1 MRKVFLHAEVL
12 YQFIHFLFCE
22 TYVSIKALG
31 VDSRL
36 VQAVSELG
44 FTQPTAI
51 QEKAIPLLLQGDRD
65 LIGLAQTGT
74 GKTAAFGLP
83 LISAVMD
90 GKTQGLVI
98 CPTRELCLQITK
110 ELTSYAKYLNGVNV
124 VAVYGGADIRTQVS
138 ALKRGAHIIVGTPG
152 RLIDHI
158 NRKTIPLEKI
168 GRVVLDEA
176 DQMLDMGFQED
187 IDEILKFT
195 PKDKKVWLFSATM
208 QPKIEKIAHTY
219 MHNPLQITVGSRNS
233 GATNIE
239 HQYCI
244 VRGADVYS
252 AVRRFIDLYP
262 DMFGIVFC
270 RTKRDTQEMSS
281 QLISAGYSSDALH
294 GDLSQPQRDAV
305 MKKFRDKKIQVLIA
319 TDVAARGI
327 DVDGVTH
334 VLHCNLPD
342 DIENYTHRSGRT
354 ARAGKSGV
362 SIIITTS
369 SRKIKMI
376 EQQLGITIKSIQ
388 VPTGD
393 QLCQKQ
399 LHHFSQ
405 KLIDTPVNDIIKPYL
420 QGIQESLNLLSKEE
434 IIERIFSL
442 NCSEMLTHY
451 QKSPNLNST
460 STGYDSY
467 RERDTRSSRSGTG
480 RRSNSD
486 NTGLPTSRYNGSN
499 RDEARLFINVG
510 KIDQMNKE
518 SLIKFITTTSSVDG
532 NCVSRVSMQN
542 TRSFFTV
549 DDNKKAQAIVR
560 TLKETM
566 LKGRRIQIE
575 FEPVR

>member
-1 MRKVFLHAEVL
+1 
-12 YQFIHFLFCE
+12 
-22 TYVSIKALG
+22 
-31 VDSRL
+31 
-36 VQAVSELG
+36 
-44 FTQPTAI
+44 
-51 QEKAIPLLLQGDRD
+51 
-65 LIGLAQTGT
+65 LAQTGT

-83 LISAVMD
+83 LIQAVMD
-90 GKTQGLVI
+90 GKIQGLVI

-110 ELTSYAKYLNGVNV
+110 ELTAYAKYVDGLKV
-124 VAVYGGADIRTQVS
+124 VAVYGGADIRLQVS
-138 ALKRGAHIIVGTPG
+138 AIKRGAHIIVGTPG

-158 NRKTIPLEKI
+158 TRKTITLEKI

-187 IDEILKFT
+187 IDEILKTT
-195 PKDKKVWLFSATM
+195 PSNKKTWLFSATM
-208 QPKIEKIAHTY
+208 QPKIEKIARTY
-219 MHNPLQITVGSRNS
+219 MHDPLHITVGSRNS

-244 VRGADVYS
+244 VRNADVYS
-252 AVRRFIDLYP
+252 AVRRFIDLFP

-270 RTKRDTQEMSS
+270 RTKRDTQEMCA
-281 QLISAGYSSDALH
+281 QLINAGYSSDALH

-362 SIIITTS
+362 SIIIGTS
-369 SRKIKMI
+369 LRKIKFI
-376 EQQLGITIKSIQ
+376 EQQLGITVKPIQ

-399 LHHFSQ
+399 LEHFSNSIMTMTADE
-405 KLIDTPVNDIIKPYL
+405 LVKPYVEAV
-420 QGIQESLNLLSKEE
+420 QESLSSLTKEE
-434 IIERIFSL
+434 LIERVISL
-442 NCSEMLTHY
+442 NCGEMLRHY
-451 QKSPNLNST
+451 KKSPNLNATAGS
-460 STGYDSY
+460 YDSY
-467 RERDTRSSRSGTG
+467 RDSGRDSRDNGRSNGRDSRDSGRG

-486 NTGLPTSRYNGSN
+486 NYSTGSSSPANRYSGSSN

-510 KIDQMNKE
+510 KFDHMTKE
-518 SLIKFITTTSSVDG
+518 SLIKFITTSSSVDG
-532 NCVSRVSMQN
+532 DCVSRVSMQN

-549 DDNKKAQAIVR
+549 EDNKKAQAIVK
-560 TLKETM
+560 TLKDST
-566 LKGRRIQIE
+566 LKGRKIQIE
-575 FEPVR
+575 FEQPR

>member
-1 MRKVFLHAEVL
+1 MS
-12 YQFIHFLFCE
+12 IH
-22 TYVSIKALG
+22 ALG
-31 VDSRL
+31 VDERL
-36 VQAVSELG
+36 VKAVSELG

-51 QEKAIPLLLQGDRD
+51 QEKAIPLLLKGDRD

-110 ELTSYAKYLNGVNV
+110 ELTSYAKHVSGVNI
-124 VAVYGGADIRTQVS
+124 VAVYGGADIRTQV
-138 ALKRGAHIIVGTPG
+138 AAIRRGAHIIVGTPG

-158 NRKTIPLEKI
+158 KRRTITLEKVA
-168 GRVVLDEA
+168 RVVLDEA

-187 IDEILKFT
+187 IDEILKST
-195 PKDKKVWLFSATM
+195 PKDKKIWLFSATM
-208 QPKIEKIAHTY
+208 QPKIEKIARTY
-219 MHNPLQITVGSRNS
+219 MSNPLHITVGSRNS

-244 VRGADVYS
+244 VRGADIYG

-281 QLISAGYSSDALH
+281 QLVAAGYSSDALH

-305 MKKFRDKKIQVLIA
+305 MKKFRNKKIQVLIA

-354 ARAGKSGV
+354 ARAGKSGT
-362 SIIITTS
+362 SIIIGTS
-369 SRKIKMI
+369 LRKIKMI
-376 EQQLGITIKSIQ
+376 EQQLGITVKAIQ

-399 LHHFSQ
+399 LDHFSQ
-405 KLIDTPVNDIIKPYL
+405 KLIATPINDVIQPHL
-420 QGIQESLNLLSKEE
+420 TAVQESLSSLTKEE
-434 IIERIFSL
+434 LIERIFSL
-442 NCSEMLTHY
+442 HCTEMLLHY
-451 QKSPNLNST
+451 KKSPNLNS
-460 STGYDSY
+460 SAGSFDSY
-467 RERDTRSSRSGTG
+467 RDRDDRSDRYGRGDRDGRG

-486 NTGLPTSRYNGSN
+486 SSASRFSSNN

-510 KIDQMNKE
+510 KIDYMNKE
-518 SLIKFITTTSSVDG
+518 SLIKFITTTSAVDG
-532 NCVSRVSMQN
+532 SCVSRVSMQN

-549 DDNKKAQAIVR
+549 EDNKKAQAIVK

-575 FEPVR
+575 FEPGR

>member
-1 MRKVFLHAEVL
+1 M
-12 YQFIHFLFCE
+12 
-22 TYVSIKALG
+22 SIQALG

-36 VQAVSELG
+36 VRAVSELG

-110 ELTSYAKYLNGVNV
+110 ELTAYSKYIDGFNV
-124 VAVYGGADIRTQVS
+124 VAVYGGADIRLQVS
-138 ALKRGAHIIVGTPG
+138 NIRRGVNIIVGTPG

-158 NRKTIPLEKI
+158 NRRTITLDRI
-168 GRVVLDEA
+168 SRVVLDEA
-176 DQMLDMGFQED
+176 DQMLDMGFHED
-187 IDEILKFT
+187 IDEILKST
-195 PKDKKVWLFSATM
+195 PKDKKIWLFSATM
-208 QPKIEKIAHTY
+208 QPKIEKIAHKY
-219 MHNPLQITVGSRNS
+219 MNNPLQITVGSRNS

-239 HQYCI
+239 HQYCV
-244 VRGADVYS
+244 VRNADVYS
-252 AVRRFIDLYP
+252 AVRRFIDLHP

-270 RTKRDTQEMSS
+270 RTKRDTQEINA
-281 QLISAGYSSDALH
+281 QLIAAKYSSDALH

-362 SIIITTS
+362 SIIIGTAL
-369 SRKIKMI
+369 RKIKMI
-376 EQQLGITIKSIQ
+376 EQQLGITVKAVQ
-388 VPTGD
+388 VPTGE

-399 LHHFSQ
+399 LDNFAQ
-405 KLIDTPVNDIIKPYL
+405 KLIATPVDELVKPYSAAV
-420 QGIQESLNLLSKEE
+420 QELLKDLSKEE
-434 IIERIFSL
+434 LIERILSL
-442 NCSEMLTHY
+442 NCSEMLRHY
-451 QKSPNLNST
+451 KQSNNLNVS
-460 STGYDSY
+460 SSSYDSS
-467 RERDTRSSRSGTG
+467 RDYDSRGRDNGRG

-486 NTGLPTSRYNGSN
+486 SFSSARRFSSHSSNGGGE

-510 KIDQMNKE
+510 KIDRMNKDT
-518 SLIKFITTTSSVDG
+518 LIQFIAKSASVDG
-532 NCVSRVSMQN
+532 SCVSRISMQN

-549 DDNKKAQAIVR
+549 EDNRKAQAIVR
-560 TLKETM
+560 SLKDSM
-566 LKGRRIQIE
+566 LGGRRIQIE

>member
-1 MRKVFLHAEVL
+1 M
-12 YQFIHFLFCE
+12 
-22 TYVSIKALG
+22 SIQALG

-36 VQAVSELG
+36 VKAVSELG

-98 CPTRELCLQITK
+98 CPTRELCLQIAK
-110 ELTSYAKYLNGVNV
+110 ELTSYSKYVNDVNV
-124 VAVYGGADIRTQVS
+124 VAVYGGADIRTQV
-138 ALKRGAHIIVGTPG
+138 REIRQGAQIIVGTPG

-158 NRKTIPLEKI
+158 NRRTITLERI

-187 IDEILKFT
+187 IDEILKST
-195 PKDKKVWLFSATM
+195 PHDKKVWLFSATM

-244 VRGADVYS
+244 VRGVDIYS

-270 RTKRDTQEMSS
+270 RTKRDTQEMSA

-354 ARAGKSGV
+354 ARAGRSGV
-362 SIIITTS
+362 SIIIGTS
-369 SRKIKMI
+369 LRKIKMI
-376 EQQLGITIKSIQ
+376 EQQLGITIKPIQ
-388 VPTGD
+388 VPTGE

-399 LHHFSQ
+399 LDYFSQ
-405 KLIDTPVNDIIKPYL
+405 KLINTPVDELIKPYVAAV
-420 QGIQESLNLLSKEE
+420 QESLSSLSKEE
-434 IIERIFSL
+434 LIERLLSL
-442 NCSEMLTHY
+442 NCSAMLKHY
-451 QKSPNLNST
+451 QQSPNLNASAGAGSYSSSYRDGGRSSRGRSNFDNSYGRST
-460 STGYDSY
+460 STY
-467 RERDTRSSRSGTG
+467 
-480 RRSNSD
+480 NSA
-486 NTGLPTSRYNGSN
+486 G

-510 KIDQMNKE
+510 KVDRMNKE
-518 SLIKFITTTSSVDG
+518 SLIKFIATSSSVDG
-532 NCVSRVSMQN
+532 ACVTRVSMQN

-549 DDNKKAQAIVR
+549 EDSRKAQMIVR
-560 TLKETM
+560 TLKDST

-575 FEPVR
+575 FEPSR

>member
-1 MRKVFLHAEVL
+1 MS
-12 YQFIHFLFCE
+12 IH
-22 TYVSIKALG
+22 ALG
-31 VDSRL
+31 VDERI
-36 VQAVSELG
+36 VKAVSELG

-110 ELTSYAKYLNGVNV
+110 ELTAYSKYIPGFSV
-124 VAVYGGADIRTQVS
+124 VAVYGGADIRTQI
-138 ALKRGAHIIVGTPG
+138 AAIKRGAHIIVGTPG

-158 NRKTIPLEKI
+158 NRRTINLEKMS
-168 GRVVLDEA
+168 RVVLDEA

-187 IDEILKFT
+187 IDEILKST
-195 PKDKKVWLFSATM
+195 PKEKKVWLFSATM

-219 MHNPLQITVGSRNS
+219 MNNPLHITVGQKNS

-244 VRGADVYS
+244 VRIVDIQNAI
-252 AVRRFIDLYP
+252 RRFIDLYP

-270 RTKRDTQEMSS
+270 RTKRDAQEMSA
-281 QLISAGYSSDALH
+281 QLISAGYNSDALH

-305 MKKFRDKKIQVLIA
+305 MKKFRDKKIQVLVA

-362 SIIITTS
+362 SIIIGS
-369 SRKIKMI
+369 SLRKIKFI
-376 EQQLGITIKSIQ
+376 EQQLGITVKPVQ

-393 QLCQKQ
+393 TLCQKQ
-399 LHHFSQ
+399 LEHFSQ
-405 KLIDTPVNDIIKPYL
+405 KLMEVSVNEVVSPYL
-420 QGIQESLNLLSKEE
+420 TTIYESLSALSKEE
-434 IIERIFSL
+434 IIGKIVSL
-442 NCSEMLTHY
+442 NCGEMLQHY
-451 QKSPNLNST
+451 KKALDLNS
-460 STGYDSY
+460 SASRGDFSRDRDS
-467 RERDTRSSRSGTG
+467 RDVRGGRDSRG
-480 RRSNSD
+480 RRSNDYSSSS
-486 NTGLPTSRYNGSN
+486 NSRPSN
-499 RDEARLFINVG
+499 SSRDESRLFINVG
-510 KIDQMNKE
+510 KIDSMTKE
-518 SLIKFITTTSSVDG
+518 SLIKFIANTSAVDG
-532 NCVSRVSMQN
+532 SCVSRISMQN

-549 DDNKKAQAIVR
+549 EDSRKAQAIVR
-560 TLKETM
+560 SLKDFT
-566 LKGRRIQIE
+566 LKGRRIHIE
-575 FEPVR
+575 FEPTR

>member
-1 MRKVFLHAEVL
+1 M
-12 YQFIHFLFCE
+12 
-22 TYVSIKALG
+22 SIQALG

-36 VQAVSELG
+36 VKAVSELG

-51 QEKAIPLLLQGDRD
+51 QEKAIPALLQGDRD

-110 ELTSYAKYLNGVNV
+110 ELTAYSKYVEGFSV

-138 ALKRGAHIIVGTPG
+138 AIRRGVNIIVGTPG

-158 NRKTIPLEKI
+158 NRRTIVLDRI
-168 GRVVLDEA
+168 SRVVLDEA

-187 IDEILKFT
+187 IDEILKST
-195 PKDKKVWLFSATM
+195 PSDKKVWLFSATM

-239 HQYCI
+239 HQFCI
-244 VRGADVYS
+244 VRNADVYS

-270 RTKRDTQEMSS
+270 RTKRDTQEMSA
-281 QLISAGYSSDALH
+281 QLINAGYNSDALH

-362 SIIITTS
+362 SIIIGTS
-369 SRKIKMI
+369 LRKIKFI
-376 EQQLGITIKSIQ
+376 EQQLGISVKAIQ

-399 LHHFSQ
+399 LEHFSQ
-405 KLIDTPVNDIIKPYL
+405 KLISTPIDEIVKPYVA
-420 QGIQESLNLLSKEE
+420 GIQESLKDVTKEE
-434 IIERIFSL
+434 LIERMLSV
-442 NCSEMLTHY
+442 NCSEMLHHY
-451 QKSPNLNST
+451 KKSNNLNA
-460 STGYDSY
+460 SY
-467 RERDTRSSRSGTG
+467 ESSRDRERASSDRDRGNDRG
-480 RRSNSD
+480 RGGDSRGRGRSNSD
-486 NTGLPTSRYNGSN
+486 GFSSSSSRNNYAPNG

-510 KIDQMNKE
+510 KIDRLTKE
-518 SLIKFITTTSSVDG
+518 GLIDFIAKSASVDG
-532 NCVSRVSMQN
+532 ECVSRISMQN

-549 DDNKKAQAIVR
+549 DDSKKAQAIVR
-560 TLKETM
+560 SLKDSM

>member
-1 MRKVFLHAEVL
+1 M
-12 YQFIHFLFCE
+12 
-22 TYVSIKALG
+22 SIQALG
-31 VDSRL
+31 VDERL
-36 VQAVSELG
+36 VKAVSELG

-51 QEKAIPLLLQGDRD
+51 QEKAIPLLLKGDRD

-90 GKTQGLVI
+90 GETQGLVI
-98 CPTRELCLQITK
+98 CPTRELCVQITK
-110 ELTSYAKYLNGVNV
+110 ELTSYSKYAGGINV
-124 VAVYGGADIRTQVS
+124 VAVYGGADIRTQV
-138 ALKRGAHIIVGTPG
+138 AAIRRGAHIIVGTPG

-158 NRKTIPLEKI
+158 NRRTITLEKI

-187 IDEILKFT
+187 IDEILKST
-195 PKDKKVWLFSATM
+195 PKEKKVWLFSATM

-219 MHNPLQITVGSRNS
+219 MSNPLQITVGSRNS
-233 GATNIE
+233 GATNLE
-239 HQYCI
+239 HQYCV

-270 RTKRDTQEMSS
+270 RTKRDTQEMSA
-281 QLISAGYSSDALH
+281 QLINAGYSSDALH

-362 SIIITTS
+362 SIIIGTS
-369 SRKIKMI
+369 LRKIKMI
-376 EQQLGITIKSIQ
+376 EQQLGITVKQIQ

-399 LHHFSQ
+399 LDHFSQ
-405 KLIDTPVNDIIKPYL
+405 KLIDTPVNEIVKPYL
-420 QGIQESLNLLSKEE
+420 AKVQESLSSLTKEE

-442 NCSEMLTHY
+442 QCSEMLLHY
-451 QKSPNLNST
+451 KKSPNLNS
-460 STGYDSY
+460 SSSNDSY
-467 RERDTRSSRSGTG
+467 RDRDSRGDRDGRG
-480 RRSNSD
+480 RRGGFD
-486 NTGLPTSRYNGSN
+486 NASGSRFSSSN

-510 KIDQMNKE
+510 KIDYMNKE
-518 SLIKFITTTSSVDG
+518 ALIKFITTTSAVDG
-532 NCVSRVSMQN
+532 GCVSRVSMQN

-549 DDNKKAQAIVR
+549 EDNKKAQAIVR
-560 TLKETM
+560 TLKDTT

-575 FEPVR
+575 FEPSR

>member
-1 MRKVFLHAEVL
+1 M
-12 YQFIHFLFCE
+12 
-22 TYVSIKALG
+22 SIQTLG
-31 VDSRL
+31 VDERI
-36 VQAVSELG
+36 VKAISELG

-110 ELTSYAKYLNGVNV
+110 ELTAYSKYIPGFNV
-124 VAVYGGADIRTQVS
+124 VAVYGGADIRTQV
-138 ALKRGAHIIVGTPG
+138 AAIRRGVNIIVGTPG

-158 NRKTIPLEKI
+158 KRKTINLEKI
-168 GRVVLDEA
+168 SRVVLDEA

-195 PKDKKVWLFSATM
+195 PQDKKVWLFSATM

-219 MHNPLQITVGSRNS
+219 MHNPLQITVGQKNS
-233 GATNIE
+233 GAKNIE
-239 HQYCI
+239 HQYCL
-244 VRGADVYS
+244 VRNADIQN

-270 RTKRDTQEMSS
+270 RTKRDAQEMSAE
-281 QLISAGYSSDALH
+281 LISAGYNSDALH

-305 MKKFRDKKIQVLIA
+305 MKKFRDKKIQVLVA

-354 ARAGKSGV
+354 ARAGKSGA
-362 SIIITTS
+362 SIIIGTS
-369 SRKIKMI
+369 LRKIKFI
-376 EQQLGITIKSIQ
+376 EQQLGLTVKPVQ

-399 LHHFSQ
+399 LEHFAQ
-405 KLIDTPVNDIIKPYL
+405 KVVEIPVNDVVKNHLPT
-420 QGIQESLNLLSKEE
+420 IQTALETLSKEE
-434 IIERIFSL
+434 IIAKIVTL
-442 NCSEMLTHY
+442 NCGEMLEHY
-451 QKSPNLNST
+451 KKSSNLNSAV
-460 STGYDSY
+460 SRQGFEGQVS
-467 RERDTRSSRSGTG
+467 RDRDGRG

-486 NTGLPTSRYNGSN
+486 YVPSHGRFNNAN
-499 RDEARLFINVG
+499 RDESRLFINVG
-510 KIDQMNKE
+510 KIDSMTKE
-518 SLIKFITTTSSVDG
+518 SLIKFIANTSAVDG
-532 NCVSRVSMQN
+532 ACVSRISMQN

-549 DDNKKAQAIVR
+549 EDSKKAQAIVR
-560 TLKETM
+560 SLKDSTLR
-566 LKGRRIQIE
+566 GRRIHVE
-575 FEPVR
+575 FEPSR

>member
-1 MRKVFLHAEVL
+1 M
-12 YQFIHFLFCE
+12 
-22 TYVSIKALG
+22 SIQALG
-31 VDSRL
+31 VDERL
-36 VQAVSELG
+36 VKAISELG

-51 QEKAIPLLLQGDRD
+51 QEKAIPLLLKGDRD

-110 ELTSYAKYLNGVNV
+110 ELTSYSKYVDGFNV
-124 VAVYGGADIRTQVS
+124 VAVYGGADIRTQV
-138 ALKRGAHIIVGTPG
+138 AAIRRGVHIIVGTPG

-158 NRKTIPLEKI
+158 NRKTITLEKVS
-168 GRVVLDEA
+168 RVVLDEA

-187 IDEILKFT
+187 IDEILKST
-195 PKDKKVWLFSATM
+195 PSNKKIWLFSATM

-219 MHNPLQITVGSRNS
+219 MSNPLQITVGSRNS

-239 HQYCI
+239 HQYCV

-281 QLISAGYSSDALH
+281 QLIHAGYSSDALH

-305 MKKFRDKKIQVLIA
+305 MKKFREKKIQVLIA

-362 SIIITTS
+362 SIIIGTS
-369 SRKIKMI
+369 LRKIKMI
-376 EQQLGITIKSIQ
+376 EQQLGITIKQIQ

-399 LHHFSQ
+399 LDHFSQ
-405 KLIDTPVNDIIKPYL
+405 KLTETPVSDVVKPYL
-420 QGIQESLNLLSKEE
+420 VTVQESLSTLTKEE
-434 IIERIFSL
+434 LIERIFSL
-442 NCSEMLTHY
+442 QCSEMLLHY
-451 QKSPNLNST
+451 KKSPNLNS
-460 STGYDSY
+460 SSSSYSSSYGDRDSSAGSG
-467 RERDTRSSRSGTG
+467 RAGWDRDGGGRSRRSS
-480 RRSNSD
+480 SD
-486 NTGLPTSRYNGSN
+486 NASGSRFSSSNN

-510 KIDQMNKE
+510 KIDYMNKE
-518 SLIKFITTTSSVDG
+518 SLIKFITTTSAVDG
-532 NCVSRVSMQN
+532 SCVSRVSMQN

-549 DDNKKAQAIVR
+549 EDNKKAQAIVK
-560 TLKETM
+560 TLKETT

-575 FEPVR
+575 FEPSR

>member
-1 MRKVFLHAEVL
+1 M
-12 YQFIHFLFCE
+12 
-22 TYVSIKALG
+22 SIQALG

-36 VQAVSELG
+36 VKAVSELG

-110 ELTSYAKYLNGVNV
+110 ELVSYSKYIDGFNV
-124 VAVYGGADIRTQVS
+124 VAVYGGADIRTQVRDI
-138 ALKRGAHIIVGTPG
+138 KRGVNIIVGTPG

-158 NRKTIPLEKI
+158 NRRTITLDRI
-168 GRVVLDEA
+168 SRVVLDEA

-187 IDEILKFT
+187 IDEILKTT
-195 PKDKKVWLFSATM
+195 PKDKKIWLFSATM

-219 MHNPLQITVGSRNS
+219 MHNPVQVTVGSRNS

-244 VRGADVYS
+244 VRNADVYS

-270 RTKRDTQEMSS
+270 RTKRDTQEMSA
-281 QLISAGYSSDALH
+281 QLINAGYNSDALH

-327 DVDGVTH
+327 DVEGVTH

-354 ARAGKSGV
+354 ARAGKSGI
-362 SIIITTS
+362 SIIIGTS
-369 SRKIKMI
+369 LRKIKFI
-376 EQQLGITIKSIQ
+376 EQQLGITIKPIQ

-393 QLCQKQ
+393 LLCQKQ
-399 LHHFSQ
+399 LEHFSQ
-405 KLIDTPVNDIIKPYL
+405 TLLNTSVDELVKPHVAAV
-420 QGIQESLNLLSKEE
+420 QESLATLTKEE
-434 IIERIFSL
+434 LIERIFSL
-442 NCSEMLTHY
+442 NCSEMLRHY
-451 QKSPNLNST
+451 KQSHNLNVS
-460 STGYDSY
+460 SASYDVS
-467 RERDTRSSRSGTG
+467 RDRDSRGGRDSSRE
-480 RRSNSD
+480 RRSNAADSFSSA
-486 NTGLPTSRYNGSN
+486 PRRYGNGGDK
-499 RDEARLFINVG
+499 DEARLFINVG
-510 KIDQMNKE
+510 KIDRMNKDG
-518 SLIKFITTTSSVDG
+518 LINFIATSASVDG
-532 NCVSRVSMQN
+532 SCVSRISMQN

-549 DDNKKAQAIVR
+549 EDNRKAQAIVR
-560 TLKETM
+560 SLKDSM

>member
-1 MRKVFLHAEVL
+1 M
-12 YQFIHFLFCE
+12 
-22 TYVSIKALG
+22 SIQALG
-31 VDSRL
+31 VDERL
-36 VQAVSELG
+36 VKAVSELG

-110 ELTSYAKYLNGVNV
+110 ELTSYAKYVSGVNV
-124 VAVYGGADIRTQVS
+124 VAVYGGADIRTQVT
-138 ALKRGAHIIVGTPG
+138 AIRRGAHIIVGTPG

-158 NRKTIPLEKI
+158 KRKTITLEKI

-187 IDEILKFT
+187 IDEILKST
-195 PKDKKVWLFSATM
+195 PRDKKIWLFSATM

-219 MHNPLQITVGSRNS
+219 MSNPIQITVGSRNS

-239 HQYCI
+239 HQYCV
-244 VRGADVYS
+244 VRGVDIYS

-362 SIIITTS
+362 SIIIGTS
-369 SRKIKMI
+369 LRKIKMI
-376 EQQLGITIKSIQ
+376 EQQLGITVKPIQ

-399 LHHFSQ
+399 LDHFAQ
-405 KLIDTPVNDIIKPYL
+405 KLIETSVSDVIKPHL
-420 QGIQESLNLLSKEE
+420 TAVHESLALLTKEE
-434 IIERIFSL
+434 IIERIFAL
-442 NCSEMLTHY
+442 ECTETLLHY
-451 QKSPNLNST
+451 KKSPNLSSAAT
-460 STGYDSY
+460 SYDSY
-467 RERDTRSSRSGTG
+467 RDRDSGRAGWDRGDSSRG
-480 RRSNSD
+480 RRTNFD
-486 NTGLPTSRYNGSN
+486 NASGSRFSGSN

-510 KIDQMNKE
+510 KIDYMNKE
-518 SLIKFITTTSSVDG
+518 SLIKFITTTSAVDG
-532 NCVSRVSMQN
+532 SCVSRVSMQN

-549 DDNKKAQAIVR
+549 EDNKKAQAIVK
-560 TLKETM
+560 TLKDTT

-575 FEPVR
+575 FEPSR

>member
-1 MRKVFLHAEVL
+1 M
-12 YQFIHFLFCE
+12 
-22 TYVSIKALG
+22 SIKALG

-36 VQAVSELG
+36 VEAVSELG

-51 QEKAIPLLLQGDRD
+51 QEKAIPALLQGDRD

-90 GKTQGLVI
+90 GETQGLVI

-110 ELTSYAKYLNGVNV
+110 ELVSYSKYIKGFSV

-138 ALKRGAHIIVGTPG
+138 SIRRGVNIIVGTPG

-158 NRKTIPLEKI
+158 NRKTITLNRI
-168 GRVVLDEA
+168 SRVVLDEA

-187 IDEILKFT
+187 IDEILKST
-195 PKDKKVWLFSATM
+195 PRDKRVWLFSATM
-208 QPKIEKIAHTY
+208 QPKIEKIARTY
-219 MHNPLQITVGSRNS
+219 MHDPLEITVGSKNS
-233 GATNIE
+233 GAKNIE
-239 HQYCI
+239 HLYCL
-244 VRGADVYS
+244 VKSADVYG

-270 RTKRDTQEMSS
+270 RTKRDAQEMSS
-281 QLISAGYSSDALH
+281 QLINAGYNSDALH
-294 GDLSQPQRDAV
+294 GDLSQPQRDSV
-305 MKKFRDKKIQVLIA
+305 MKKFRDKKVQVLVA

-362 SIIITTS
+362 SIVIGTS
-369 SRKIKMI
+369 LRKIKFI
-376 EQQLGITIKSIQ
+376 EQQLGITINPIQ

-399 LHHFSQ
+399 LDYFSQ
-405 KLIDTPVNDIIKPYL
+405 KLIETPIDEIVKPHVAAV
-420 QGIQESLNLLSKEE
+420 QESLQTLTKEE
-434 IIERIFSL
+434 IIERMLSL
-442 NCSEMLTHY
+442 NCSEMLRHY
-451 QKSPNLNST
+451 KQSHNLNVS
-460 STGYDSY
+460 SSSFDSS
-467 RERDTRSSRSGTG
+467 RDRNSNRNSRDTRG
-480 RRSNSD
+480 RRSNADSFSSA
-486 NTGLPTSRYNGSN
+486 PKSRYGNGGDK
-499 RDEARLFINVG
+499 DEARLFINVG
-510 KIDQMNKE
+510 KIDRMNKD
-518 SLIKFITTTSSVDG
+518 SLIHFIATSASVDG
-532 NCVSRVSMQN
+532 SCVSRISMQN

-549 DDNKKAQAIVR
+549 EDSRKAQAIVQS
-560 TLKETM
+560 LKDST

>member
-1 MRKVFLHAEVL
+1 M
-12 YQFIHFLFCE
+12 
-22 TYVSIKALG
+22 SIQALG

-36 VQAVSELG
+36 VKAVTELG

-51 QEKAIPLLLQGDRD
+51 QEKAIPALLEGSRD

-90 GKTQGLVI
+90 GKSQGLVI

-110 ELTSYAKYLNGVNV
+110 ELTAYSKYIDGFSV
-124 VAVYGGADIRTQVS
+124 VAVYGGADIRTQVRDI
-138 ALKRGAHIIVGTPG
+138 KRGVNIIVGTPG

-158 NRKTIPLEKI
+158 NRRTITLERI
-168 GRVVLDEA
+168 SRVVLDEA

-187 IDEILKFT
+187 IDEILKST
-195 PKDKKVWLFSATM
+195 PKDKRVWLFSATM

-219 MHNPLQITVGSRNS
+219 MSNPLQITVGSRNS

-239 HQYCI
+239 HQYCV
-244 VRGADVYS
+244 VRNADVYS

-270 RTKRDTQEMSS
+270 RTKRDTQEMSA
-281 QLISAGYSSDALH
+281 QLINAGYNSDALH

-305 MKKFRDKKIQVLIA
+305 MKKFRDKKIQVLVA

-362 SIIITTS
+362 SIIIGTS
-369 SRKIKMI
+369 LRKIKLI
-376 EQQLGITIKSIQ
+376 EQQLGITVKPIQ

-399 LHHFSQ
+399 LEHFSH
-405 KLIDTPVNDIIKPYL
+405 KIINTPVDELIKPYVSAVG
-420 QGIQESLNLLSKEE
+420 QVLSELTKEQLV
-434 IIERIFSL
+434 ERMLTL
-442 NCSEMLTHY
+442 NCSEMLRHY
-451 QKSPNLNST
+451 KQSNNLNVSYDASRDRDRGGRDSRDGGRSRGAGT
-460 STGYDSY
+460 SSSRYSGDNAS
-467 RERDTRSSRSGTG
+467 SSRSRYGNGTDG
-480 RRSNSD
+480 
-486 NTGLPTSRYNGSN
+486 GNGN
-499 RDEARLFINVG
+499 GRDEARLFINVG
-510 KIDQMNKE
+510 KMDRMNKD
-518 SLIKFITTTSSVDG
+518 SLINFIATSASVDG
-532 NCVSRVSMQN
+532 ACVSRISMQN

-549 DDNKKAQAIVR
+549 EDARKAQAIVR
-560 TLKETM
+560 SLKDST
-566 LKGRRIQIE
+566 LKGRRIQVE

>member
-1 MRKVFLHAEVL
+1 M
-12 YQFIHFLFCE
+12 
-22 TYVSIKALG
+22 SIQALG
-31 VDSRL
+31 VDERL
-36 VQAVSELG
+36 VKAVSELG

-51 QEKAIPLLLQGDRD
+51 QEKAIPLLLKGDRD

-110 ELTSYAKYLNGVNV
+110 ELTSYAKYVGGVNV
-124 VAVYGGADIRTQVS
+124 VAVYGGADIRTQV
-138 ALKRGAHIIVGTPG
+138 AAIKRGAHLIVGTPG

-158 NRKTIPLEKI
+158 NRRTTTLEKI
-168 GRVVLDEA
+168 GRVVLDES

-187 IDEILKFT
+187 IYEILKST

-219 MHNPLQITVGSRNS
+219 MTNPLQITVGSRNS

-239 HQYCI
+239 HQYCV
-244 VRGADVYS
+244 VRGVDIYS

-270 RTKRDTQEMSS
+270 RTKRDTQEMST

-305 MKKFRDKKIQVLIA
+305 MKKVRDKKIQVLIA

-362 SIIITTS
+362 SIIIGTS
-369 SRKIKMI
+369 LRKIKMI
-376 EQQLGITIKSIQ
+376 EQQLGIIVKPIQ

-399 LHHFSQ
+399 LDHFSQ
-405 KLIDTPVNDIIKPYL
+405 KLIETPVNDVIKPYL
-420 QGIQESLNLLSKEE
+420 AAVQESLSGLTKEE

-442 NCSEMLTHY
+442 HCTEMLLHY
-451 QKSPNLNST
+451 KKSPNLNS
-460 STGYDSY
+460 SSSSYDSY
-467 RERDTRSSRSGTG
+467 RDRDPSTSSGRAGWDRDGGGRG

-486 NTGLPTSRYNGSN
+486 NSSGSRFSGSNN

-510 KIDQMNKE
+510 KIDYMNKE
-518 SLIKFITTTSSVDG
+518 SLIKFITTTSAVDG
-532 NCVSRVSMQN
+532 SCVSRVSMQN
-542 TRSFFTV
+542 TRSFFIV
-549 DDNKKAQAIVR
+549 EYNKNAQALDK
-560 TLKETM
+560 TLKETT

-575 FEPVR
+575 F

>member
-1 MRKVFLHAEVL
+1 M
-12 YQFIHFLFCE
+12 
-22 TYVSIKALG
+22 SIQALG

-36 VQAVSELG
+36 VKAVSELG

-110 ELTSYAKYLNGVNV
+110 ELTAYSKYIQGLNV
-124 VAVYGGADIRTQVS
+124 VAVYGGADIRTQIR
-138 ALKRGAHIIVGTPG
+138 AIKQGADIIVGTPG

-158 NRKTIPLEKI
+158 NRRTITLERI

-187 IDEILKFT
+187 IDEILKST
-195 PKDKKVWLFSATM
+195 PDDKKVWLFSATM
-208 QPKIEKIAHTY
+208 QPKIEKIARTY
-219 MHNPLQITVGSRNS
+219 MENPLQITVGSRNS

-239 HQYCI
+239 HQYCM
-244 VRGADVYS
+244 VRSADINGAI
-252 AVRRFIDLYP
+252 RRFIDLYP

-270 RTKRDTQEMSS
+270 RTKRDAQEMSS
-281 QLISAGYSSDALH
+281 QLMSAGYNSDALH

-305 MKKFRDKKIQVLIA
+305 MKKFRDKKIQVLVA

-327 DVDGVTH
+327 DVDSVTH

-354 ARAGKSGV
+354 ARAGKSGM
-362 SIIITTS
+362 SIIIGTS
-369 SRKIKMI
+369 LRKIKMI
-376 EQQLGITIKSIQ
+376 EQQLGITIKPIQ
-388 VPTGD
+388 VPTGE

-399 LHHFSQ
+399 LDHFSQ
-405 KLIDTPVNDIIKPYL
+405 KLINTPTDELITPYAAA
-420 QGIQESLNLLSKEE
+420 IQESLSSLTKEE
-434 IIERIFSL
+434 LILRLFSVS
-442 NCSEMLTHY
+442 CGEMLKHY
-451 QKSPNLNST
+451 KQSPNLNVSARSNDSYRNDSRSSRGRSNFDGPARST
-460 STGYDSY
+460 STYNN
-467 RERDTRSSRSGTG
+467 TG
-480 RRSNSD
+480 RD
-486 NTGLPTSRYNGSN
+486 GS
-499 RDEARLFINVG
+499 RLFINVG
-510 KIDQMNKE
+510 KIDRMNKE
-518 SLIKFITTTSSVDG
+518 SLIKFIATSSSVDG
-532 NCVSRVSMQN
+532 SCVTHVSMQN

-549 DDNKKAQAIVR
+549 EDSRKAQTIVKN
-560 TLKETM
+560 LKDST

-575 FEPVR
+575 FEPVRF

>member
-1 MRKVFLHAEVL
+1 MM
-12 YQFIHFLFCE
+12 
-22 TYVSIKALG
+22 SIQALG
-31 VDSRL
+31 VDERI
-36 VQAVSELG
+36 VKAVSELG

-51 QEKAIPLLLQGDRD
+51 QEKAIPLLLKGDRD

-110 ELTSYAKYLNGVNV
+110 ELTAYSKYINGMNI
-124 VAVYGGADIRTQVS
+124 VAVYGGADIRTQIS
-138 ALKRGAHIIVGTPG
+138 ALRRGAHIIVGTPG

-158 NRKTIPLEKI
+158 NRGTITLSKI
-168 GRVVLDEA
+168 GRVILDEA

-187 IDEILKFT
+187 IDEILKTT
-195 PKDKKVWLFSATM
+195 PQDKKVWLFSATM

-219 MHNPLQITVGSRNS
+219 MHNPLHITVGQRNS

-239 HQYCI
+239 HQYCV
-244 VRGADVYS
+244 VRTVDVQN

-270 RTKRDTQEMSS
+270 RTKRDAQEMSA
-281 QLISAGYSSDALH
+281 QLINAGYNSDALH

-305 MKKFRDKKIQVLIA
+305 MKKFRDKKVQVLVA

-354 ARAGKSGV
+354 ARAGRSGV
-362 SIIITTS
+362 SIIIGTS
-369 SRKIKMI
+369 LRKIKLI
-376 EQQLGITIKSIQ
+376 EQQLGITVKPVQ

-393 QLCQKQ
+393 MLSQKQ
-399 LHHFSQ
+399 LEHFSQ
-405 KLIDTPVNDIIKPYL
+405 KLIETSADEVIQSYL
-420 QGIQESLNLLSKEE
+420 PTIQASLSALSKEQL
-434 IIERIFSL
+434 IEKIFSL
-442 NCSEMLTHY
+442 NCGEMLQHY
-451 QKSPNLNST
+451 KKSPNLNAAAR
-460 STGYDSY
+460 DSGSHSFRD
-467 RERDTRSSRSGTG
+467 RERDGRGG
-480 RRSNSD
+480 RRDRFD
-486 NTGLPTSRYNGSN
+486 NASGSRFNGSG
-499 RDEARLFINVG
+499 RDESRLFINVG
-510 KIDQMNKE
+510 KIDSMTKE
-518 SLIKFITTTSSVDG
+518 SLIKFIANTSAVDG
-532 NCVSRVSMQN
+532 SCVSRISMQN

-549 DDNKKAQAIVR
+549 EDSRKAQAIVR
-560 TLKETM
+560 SLKDST
-566 LKGRRIQIE
+566 LKGRRVHVE
-575 FEPVR
+575 FEPSR

>member
-1 MRKVFLHAEVL
+1 M
-12 YQFIHFLFCE
+12 
-22 TYVSIKALG
+22 SIQALG
-31 VDSRL
+31 VDERL
-36 VQAVSELG
+36 VKAVSELG

-51 QEKAIPLLLQGDRD
+51 QEKAIPLLLKGDRD

-110 ELTSYAKYLNGVNV
+110 ELTSYAKYVSGVNV
-124 VAVYGGADIRTQVS
+124 VAVYGGADIRTQVT
-138 ALKRGAHIIVGTPG
+138 AIRRGAHIIVGTPG

-158 NRKTIPLEKI
+158 NRGTINLSNI

-187 IDEILKFT
+187 IDEILKST
-195 PKDKKVWLFSATM
+195 PKEKKIWLFSATM

-219 MHNPLQITVGSRNS
+219 MSNPLQITVGSRNS

-244 VRGADVYS
+244 VRSADIYG

-270 RTKRDTQEMSS
+270 RTKRDAQEMSS
-281 QLISAGYSSDALH
+281 QLISAGYISDALH

-305 MKKFRDKKIQVLIA
+305 MKKFRDKKIQVLVA

-327 DVDGVTH
+327 DVEGVTH

-362 SIIITTS
+362 SIIIGS
-369 SRKIKMI
+369 SLRKIKMI
-376 EQQLGITIKSIQ
+376 EQQLNLVIKPIQ

-399 LHHFSQ
+399 LDHFAQ
-405 KLIDTPVNDIIKPYL
+405 KLIETPVNDVIKPYL
-420 QGIQESLNLLSKEE
+420 PAVQQSLQALTKEE

-442 NCSEMLTHY
+442 QCSEMLLHY
-451 QKSPNLNST
+451 KKSPNLNT
-460 STGYDSY
+460 SASSYDAY
-467 RERDTRSSRSGTG
+467 RDRDSSASSAG
-480 RRSNSD
+480 RAGWNRGEVRGRGS
-486 NTGLPTSRYNGSN
+486 NGSADN
-499 RDEARLFINVG
+499 YSSGSRFSSNGRDESRLFINVG
-510 KIDQMNKE
+510 KIDYMNKE
-518 SLIKFITTTSSVDG
+518 ALIKFITTTSAVDG
-532 NCVSRVSMQN
+532 SCVSRVSMQN

-549 DDNKKAQAIVR
+549 DDNKKAQAIVK
-560 TLKETM
+560 TLKDTTF
-566 LKGRRIQIE
+566 KGRRIQVE
-575 FEPVR
+575 FEPGR

>member
-1 MRKVFLHAEVL
+1 M
-12 YQFIHFLFCE
+12 
-22 TYVSIKALG
+22 SIQALG

-36 VQAVSELG
+36 VRAVSELG

-110 ELTSYAKYLNGVNV
+110 ELTAYSKYIDGFSV
-124 VAVYGGADIRTQVS
+124 VAVYGGADIRTQVRDI
-138 ALKRGAHIIVGTPG
+138 KRGVNIIVGTPG

-158 NRKTIPLEKI
+158 NRRTITLDRI
-168 GRVVLDEA
+168 SRVVLDEA

-187 IDEILKFT
+187 IDEILKST

-208 QPKIEKIAHTY
+208 QPKIEKIARTY
-219 MHNPLQITVGSRNS
+219 MNNPLEITVGSKNS

-244 VRGADVYS
+244 VRNADVYS

-270 RTKRDTQEMSS
+270 RTKRDAQEMSV
-281 QLISAGYSSDALH
+281 QLINAGYNSDALH

-305 MKKFRDKKIQVLIA
+305 MKKFRDKKIQVLVA

-362 SIIITTS
+362 SIIIGTS
-369 SRKIKMI
+369 LRKIKFI
-376 EQQLGITIKSIQ
+376 EQQLGITVKPIQ

-399 LHHFSQ
+399 LAHFSQ
-405 KLIDTPVNDIIKPYL
+405 KLIDTPIDQLVKPYMATV
-420 QGIQESLNLLSKEE
+420 QESLKELTKEE
-434 IIERIFSL
+434 LIERVFSL
-442 NCSEMLTHY
+442 NCSEMLRHY
-451 QKSPNLNST
+451 KQSHNLNVS
-460 STGYDSY
+460 SDSL
-467 RERDTRSSRSGTG
+467 RDRDRGG
-480 RRSNSD
+480 RDNRARRSNSAD
-486 NTGLPTSRYNGSN
+486 NFSSSRSRYGTRSSGQ
-499 RDEARLFINVG
+499 DEARLFINVG
-510 KIDQMNKE
+510 KIDRLNKDG
-518 SLIKFITTTSSVDG
+518 LINFIATSASVDG
-532 NCVSRVSMQN
+532 SCVSRISMQN

-549 DDNKKAQAIVR
+549 EDSRKAQAIVR
-560 TLKETM
+560 SLKDST

>member
-1 MRKVFLHAEVL
+1 M
-12 YQFIHFLFCE
+12 
-22 TYVSIKALG
+22 SIQALG

-36 VQAVSELG
+36 VKAVSELG

-90 GKTQGLVI
+90 GKIQGLVI

-110 ELTSYAKYLNGVNV
+110 ELTSYAKYVNGVNV
-124 VAVYGGADIRTQVS
+124 VAVYGGADIRTQV
-138 ALKRGAHIIVGTPG
+138 REIRQGAQIIVGTPG

-158 NRKTIPLEKI
+158 NRKTITLERI

-187 IDEILKFT
+187 IDEILKTT
-195 PKDKKVWLFSATM
+195 PKDKKIWLFSATM

-219 MHNPLQITVGSRNS
+219 MRNPLQITVGSRNS

-244 VRGADVYS
+244 VRGVDIYS

-270 RTKRDTQEMSS
+270 RTKRDTQEMSA

-327 DVDGVTH
+327 DVDGITH

-362 SIIITTS
+362 SIIIGTS
-369 SRKIKMI
+369 LRKVKMI
-376 EQQLGITIKSIQ
+376 EQQLNLVVKPIQ

-399 LHHFSQ
+399 LDHFSQ
-405 KLIDTPVNDIIKPYL
+405 KLIETPVDELIKPYVAAV
-420 QGIQESLNLLSKEE
+420 QESLSALTKEE
-434 IIERIFSL
+434 LIERVFSL
-442 NCSEMLTHY
+442 NCSSMLKHY
-451 QKSPNLNST
+451 KQSPNLNASAGSYDGYRDGGST
-460 STGYDSY
+460 SRGTRGRSNA
-467 RERDTRSSRSGTG
+467 EGSFGGRSSSISTY
-480 RRSNSD
+480 NSA
-486 NTGLPTSRYNGSN
+486 G

-510 KIDQMNKE
+510 KVDRMNKE
-518 SLIKFITTTSSVDG
+518 GLIKFIATTSSVDG
-532 NCVSRVSMQN
+532 SCVTRVSMQN

-549 DDNKKAQAIVR
+549 EDSRKAQAIVK
-560 TLKETM
+560 TLKDSM

>member
-1 MRKVFLHAEVL
+1 M
-12 YQFIHFLFCE
+12 
-22 TYVSIKALG
+22 SIQTLG
-31 VDSRL
+31 LDKRL

-44 FTQPTAI
+44 FTEPTAI
-51 QEKAIPLLLQGDRD
+51 QEKAIPLLLKGDRD

-83 LISAVMD
+83 LISAVLD

-110 ELTSYAKYLNGVNV
+110 ELTSYAQHIQGINI
-124 VAVYGGADIRTQVS
+124 VAVYGGADIRTQV
-138 ALKRGAHIIVGTPG
+138 AAIRRGAQIIVGTPG

-158 NRKTIPLEKI
+158 KRKTITLDRI

-187 IDEILKFT
+187 IDEILKST
-195 PKDKKVWLFSATM
+195 PKDKRIWLFSATM

-219 MHNPLQITVGSRNS
+219 MTNPLQITVGSRNS

-239 HQYCI
+239 HQYCV
-244 VRGADVYS
+244 VRNVDIYS

-270 RTKRDTQEMSS
+270 RTKRDAQEMSA
-281 QLISAGYSSDALH
+281 QLLQAGYSSDALH

-305 MKKFRDKKIQVLIA
+305 MKKFRDKKIQVLVA

-362 SIIITTS
+362 SIIIGTS
-369 SRKIKMI
+369 LRKIKMI
-376 EQQLGITIKSIQ
+376 EQQLGITVKQIQ

-399 LHHFSQ
+399 LDHFSQ
-405 KLIDTPVNDIIKPYL
+405 KLIDTPVDEVIKPYL
-420 QGIQESLNLLSKEE
+420 VSVQESLSALSKEE

-442 NCSEMLTHY
+442 NCTEMLLHY
-451 QKSPNLNST
+451 KKSPNLQASSSN
-460 STGYDSY
+460 YDPSS
-467 RERDTRSSRSGTG
+467 RERDRSSSSSRG

-486 NTGLPTSRYNGSN
+486 SNASGSRFSSSNN

-510 KIDQMNKE
+510 KIDYMNKE

-532 NCVSRVSMQN
+532 SCVSRVSMQN

-549 DDNKKAQAIVR
+549 EDSKKAQAIVK
-560 TLKETM
+560 TLKDAT

>member
-1 MRKVFLHAEVL
+1 M
-12 YQFIHFLFCE
+12 
-22 TYVSIKALG
+22 SIQALG
-31 VDSRL
+31 VDSRI
-36 VQAVSELG
+36 VKAVSELG

-90 GKTQGLVI
+90 GETQGLVI

-110 ELTSYAKYLNGVNV
+110 ELTAYSKYIDGFNV
-124 VAVYGGADIRTQVS
+124 VAVYGGADIRMQIRDI
-138 ALKRGAHIIVGTPG
+138 KRGANIIVGTPG

-158 NRKTIPLEKI
+158 NRRTITLDRI
-168 GRVVLDEA
+168 SRVVLDEA

-187 IDEILKFT
+187 IDEILKST

-244 VRGADVYS
+244 VRNADVYS

-270 RTKRDTQEMSS
+270 RTKRDTQEMSA
-281 QLISAGYSSDALH
+281 QLINAGYSSDALH

-362 SIIITTS
+362 SIIIGTS
-369 SRKIKMI
+369 LRKIKFI
-376 EQQLGITIKSIQ
+376 EQQLGITVKPIQ

-399 LHHFSQ
+399 LDYFSQ
-405 KLIDTPVNDIIKPYL
+405 KLIETPVDAIVKPY
-420 QGIQESLNLLSKEE
+420 IAAVQESLAALTKEE
-434 IIERIFSL
+434 IIERMLSL
-442 NCSEMLTHY
+442 NCGEMLHHY
-451 QKSPNLNST
+451 KQSHNLNVS
-460 STGYDSY
+460 SSSY
-467 RERDTRSSRSGTG
+467 ESSSRDRNGRSGRDSRDSRG
-480 RRSNSD
+480 RRSNADSFSS
-486 NTGLPTSRYNGSN
+486 GSRSRYGNGGG

-510 KIDQMNKE
+510 KIDRMNKE
-518 SLIKFITTTSSVDG
+518 SLIHFIATSASVDG
-532 NCVSRVSMQN
+532 SCVSRISMQN

-549 DDNKKAQAIVR
+549 EDSRKAQAIVR
-560 TLKETM
+560 SLKDSM
-566 LKGRRIQIE
+566 LGNRRIQIE
-575 FEPVR
+575 FEPNN

>member
-1 MRKVFLHAEVL
+1 M
-12 YQFIHFLFCE
+12 
-22 TYVSIKALG
+22 SIQALG
-31 VDSRL
+31 VDERL
-36 VQAVSELG
+36 VKAVSELG

-51 QEKAIPLLLQGDRD
+51 QEKAIPLLLKGDRD

-110 ELTSYAKYLNGVNV
+110 ELTSYSKYAGGVNV
-124 VAVYGGADIRTQVS
+124 VAVYGGADIRTQV
-138 ALKRGAHIIVGTPG
+138 AAIRRGAHIIVGTPG

-158 NRKTIPLEKI
+158 NRKTITLEKI

-187 IDEILKFT
+187 IDEILKST
-195 PKDKKVWLFSATM
+195 PSDKKIWLFSATM

-219 MHNPLQITVGSRNS
+219 MSNPLEITVGSRNS

-244 VRGADVYS
+244 VRNADVYS

-281 QLISAGYSSDALH
+281 QLIQAGYNSDALH

-362 SIIITTS
+362 SIIIGTS
-369 SRKIKMI
+369 LRKIKFI
-376 EQQLGITIKSIQ
+376 EQQLGITVKPVQ

-399 LHHFSQ
+399 LDHFSQ
-405 KLIDTPVNDIIKPYL
+405 KLIETPVEEVIKPYL
-420 QGIQESLNLLSKEE
+420 ASVQQSLSALSKEE
-434 IIERIFSL
+434 LIERIFSL
-442 NCSEMLTHY
+442 NCSEMLLHY
-451 QKSPNLNST
+451 KKSPNLNS
-460 STGYDSY
+460 SAASYDSY
-467 RERDTRSSRSGTG
+467 RDRDGSSRG
-480 RRSNSD
+480 RRNNFDNASNASNSRFR
-486 NTGLPTSRYNGSN
+486 SSN

-510 KIDQMNKE
+510 KIDYMNKE
-518 SLIKFITTTSSVDG
+518 SLIKFITTTSAVDG
-532 NCVSRVSMQN
+532 SCVSRVSMQN

-549 DDNKKAQAIVR
+549 EDSKKAQTIVK
-560 TLKETM
+560 TLKDTT
-566 LKGRRIQIE
+566 LKGRRIHIE
-575 FEPVR
+575 FEPSR

>member
-1 MRKVFLHAEVL
+1 
-12 YQFIHFLFCE
+12 
-22 TYVSIKALG
+22 
-31 VDSRL
+31 
-36 VQAVSELG
+36 
-44 FTQPTAI
+44 
-51 QEKAIPLLLQGDRD
+51 
-65 LIGLAQTGT
+65 
-74 GKTAAFGLP
+74 
-83 LISAVMD
+83 
-90 GKTQGLVI
+90 
-98 CPTRELCLQITK
+98 
-110 ELTSYAKYLNGVNV
+110 
-124 VAVYGGADIRTQVS
+124 
-138 ALKRGAHIIVGTPG
+138 VGTPG

-158 NRKTIPLEKI
+158 NRRTITLERI

-187 IDEILKFT
+187 IDEILKST
-195 PKDKKVWLFSATM
+195 PRDKKVWLFSATM

-244 VRGADVYS
+244 VRGVDIYS

-270 RTKRDTQEMSS
+270 RTKRDTQEMSA

-327 DVDGVTH
+327 DVDGITH

-362 SIIITTS
+362 SIIIGTS
-369 SRKIKMI
+369 LRKVKMI
-376 EQQLGITIKSIQ
+376 EQQLGITVKPIQ

-399 LHHFSQ
+399 LDYFSQ
-405 KLIDTPVNDIIKPYL
+405 KLINTPVDELIKPHVAAV
-420 QGIQESLNLLSKEE
+420 QESLSSLTKEE
-434 IIERIFSL
+434 LIERVFSL
-442 NCSEMLTHY
+442 NCSSMLKHY
-451 QKSPNLNST
+451 KQSPNLNATAGS
-460 STGYDSY
+460 YDSY
-467 RERDTRSSRSGTG
+467 RDDSRGGRDGGRGRSSS
-480 RRSNSD
+480 
-486 NTGLPTSRYNGSN
+486 NGSSSYGAPRSTSTYN
-499 RDEARLFINVG
+499 SAGRDEARLFINVG
-510 KIDQMNKE
+510 KVDRMNKE
-518 SLIKFITTTSSVDG
+518 SLIKFITTSSSVDG
-532 NCVSRVSMQN
+532 ACVTRVSMQN

-549 DDNKKAQAIVR
+549 EDSRKAQAIVK
-560 TLKETM
+560 TLKDSL